1 MPDLAIY
8 KLIISEN
15 RPVKLKS
22 LPIPSRNLSLNSVSR
37 LLPGGVYTTFRTF
50 EGNKVLPLQHH
61 LGRLEASAALLG
73 HEIKLE
79 ESIIY
84 AAIRA
89 AVTDYL
95 PGDARI
101 RLTVPLE
108 YDLGE
113 IFISIEPLK
122 SPSEEDYS
130 KGVWVVTYPLHR
142 ENPEA
147 KQTSFIKIAEQIRRK
162 LPPGVHEGLLLD
174 DLGRILE
181 GLSSNF
187 FYVRDN
193 KLWTAPQGVLS
204 GITRGLV
211 LAAASAQDL
220 PVVFRAAPI
229 TEVPMF
235 DEAFITSSTRSV
247 LPVHKID
254 DFIIGKGERGPLTQ
268 LLSNAYWNVI
278 KGMLV
283 DLK

>member
-15 RPVKLKS
+15 GQVKLKNI
-22 LPIPSRNLSLNSVSR
+22 PIPTRNLSINSASR
-37 LLPGGVYTTFRTF
+37 LLPGGVYTTFRTYQ
-50 EGNKVLPLQHH
+50 GNKVLPLQHH
-61 LGRLEASAALLG
+61 LDRLEASAALLRN
-73 HEIKLE
+73 EVKLE
-79 ESIIY
+79 ESIVY
-84 AAIRA
+84 EAIRA

-95 PGDARI
+95 PGDTRI

-108 YDLGE
+108 YDQGE
-113 IFISIEPLK
+113 LFISIEPLK
-122 SPSEEDYS
+122 SPSEQDYA

-147 KQTSFIKIAEQIRRK
+147 KQTSFIEIAEQIRRK
-162 LPPGVHEGLLLD
+162 LPTGVHEGLLLD
-174 DLGRILE
+174 EQGRILE

-187 FYVRDN
+187 FYVLDN

-204 GITRGLV
+204 GITRSLV
-211 LAAASAQDL
+211 LVAASAENL
-220 PVVFRAAPI
+220 PVVFKAAPV
-229 TEVPMF
+229 TEIQKF

-247 LPVHKID
+247 LPIQKINE
-254 DFIIGKGERGPLTQ
+254 FIIGKGEKGPVTQ
-268 LLSNAYWNVI
+268 RLSNAYWNVI

>member
-1 MPDLAIY
+1 MSDLAIY

-15 RPVKLKS
+15 GPVKLKD
-22 LPIPSRNLSLNSVSR
+22 LPIPTRRLSLNSASR

-61 LGRLEASAALLG
+61 LDRLEASAALLG
-73 HEIKLE
+73 HEIRLDE
-79 ESIIY
+79 TIIY
-84 AAIRA
+84 NGIRA
-89 AVTDYL
+89 AITDYL

-101 RLTVPLE
+101 RLTVALE
-108 YDLGE
+108 NNQGE
-113 IFISIEPLK
+113 LFISLEPLR
-122 SPSEEDYS
+122 SPSEEDYK

-147 KQTSFIKIAEQIRRK
+147 KQTSFINIAEQIRRE

-174 DLGRILE
+174 DLGHILE

-211 LAAASAQDL
+211 LAAASAEGL
-220 PVVFRAAPI
+220 PVVLRAAPV
-229 TEVPMF
+229 TEVPLF

-247 LPVHKID
+247 LPVQKID
-254 DFIIGKGERGPLTQ
+254 DFIIGKGVKGPVTQ
-268 LLSNAYWNVI
+268 MLSNAYWNVI
-278 KGMLV
+278 KSMLV
-283 DLK
+283 NLK

>member
-1 MPDLAIY
+1 MPELAIY

-15 RPVKLKS
+15 GRVKLKN
-22 LPIPSRNLSLNSVSR
+22 IPVPARNLSLNSASR

-61 LGRLEASAALLG
+61 LDRLEASAALLG
-73 HEIKLE
+73 HKVKLE
-79 ESIIY
+79 ESIVY
-84 AAIRA
+84 DAIRA

-95 PGDARI
+95 PGDTRI

-108 YDLGE
+108 YELGE
-113 IFISIEPLK
+113 LFISIEPLK
-122 SPSEEDYS
+122 SPSEEDYV
-130 KGVWVVTYPLHR
+130 KGIWVVSYPLHR

-147 KQTSFIKIAEQIRRK
+147 KQTSFIKIAEQIRRE

-174 DLGRILE
+174 DQGNILE

-187 FYVRDN
+187 FYVLDN

-211 LAAASAQDL
+211 LAAASAENL
-220 PVVFRAAPI
+220 PVVFRAAPV

-254 DFIIGKGERGPLTQ
+254 DFIVGKSEKRPLTQ
-268 LLSNAYWNVI
+268 LLSIAYWNVI